1 MNDRQTDELLALEAI
16 YPDAVSWTLLDED
29 RGVEVKLVLPVEL
42 EEEREVEVCDWVA
55 PTKVEAVKVEPVAV
69 GEVVRQLESVKLEA
83 AGEQKD
89 GTAGRNKRRRGRG
102 GKAQGGG
109 GAAPAGQARPAE
121 RAAATQPDGV
131 GATPTNGRVV
141 PSQRQP
147 PPPSSRP
154 PAASPLKS
162 PAPVSPPPLTST
174 DKPSRI
180 RFTPRPPSPPPI
192 TAFPPAS
199 AAAAEAEK
207 PRAKKLSVRY
217 LPELEL
223 RVVLPAGYPET
234 EGPRDI
240 QVTDAKG
247 WLGEERRKGAEAKLR
262 EVYGGEECLFPLVDL
277 VSSSSPDFLSTFSL
291 SFPLILRQG
300 APSPSTPSA
309 ASTPLSTTL
318 RTFNL
323 TAGASAFASSS
334 HLCPLCFSTHS
345 GKKCLRLAS
354 CGCVFCTP
362 CLRDYFSLLITEGLV
377 RSVAC
382 PSTGCVEER
391 ARWEKVQGAK
401 GHEEDRPGRV
411 SAEEVE
417 LLCGEE
423 SRKRWEWLK
432 EKVRVESDPTIAFC
446 PIDSCQAA
454 VPKIEDEEKLRIC
467 PSCSYSFCQFCR
479 RAWHG
484 VRNACALPQSS
495 AIVQAYLDGSPTERQ
510 ALETR
515 YGAANLKRLVAA
527 YEEERALQE
536 WLQQNATE
544 CPGCSCYVN
553 KSSGCNHMT
562 CAKCATH
569 FCYRCGKSISPA
581 DPYKHFNTPGGRC
594 YGKLFDFLPG
604 QEPAPDEWVADIM

>member
-89 GTAGRNKRRRGRG
+89 GTA
-102 GKAQGGG
+102 
-109 GAAPAGQARPAE
+109 
-121 RAAATQPDGV
+121 
-131 GATPTNGRVV
+131 
-141 PSQRQP
+141 
-147 PPPSSRP
+147 
-154 PAASPLKS
+154 
-162 PAPVSPPPLTST
+162 VSPPPLTST

-323 TAGASAFASSS
+323 TA
-334 HLCPLCFSTHS
+334 